1 MHFSSEDGGL
11 AQEQEQ
17 EQEEEKEQ
25 ESAAR
30 LAWPVSRLRV
40 IAKCTAPGSGCP
52 QAVVLVSNYAPL
64 LTPM

>member
-30 LAWPVSRLRV
+30 LGWTVSRLRV
-40 IAKCTAPGSGCP
+40 IAECTATGSG
-52 QAVVLVSNYAPL
+52 
-64 LTPM
+64 